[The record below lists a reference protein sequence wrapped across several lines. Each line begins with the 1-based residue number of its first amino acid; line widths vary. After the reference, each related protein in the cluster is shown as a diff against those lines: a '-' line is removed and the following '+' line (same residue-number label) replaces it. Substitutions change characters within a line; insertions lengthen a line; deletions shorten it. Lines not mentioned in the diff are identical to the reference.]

1 VRDGSRRF
9 PVPRITPEK
18 IEQWTGQGVPRVR
31 MAAIL
36 GIHLNTLSRKI
47 RESEEL
53 KQAENKGRE
62 KFNE

>member
-1 VRDGSRRF
+1 
-9 PVPRITPEK
+9 
-18 IEQWTGQGVPRVR
+18 